1 MIALRFPGG
10 NAATTTLSAACA
22 NEFDGTNT
30 SITKAIKSIDVN
42 NVFIINILSVEVYF

>member
-1 MIALRFPGG
+1 MTLLRVPGG
-10 NAATTTLSAACA
+10 NAGTITVSAACA

-30 SITKAIKSIDVN
+30 SITKAIKTIDVN